1 MTAFLILCCKLP
13 TNSILLIFYQQ
24 FQVTVIMNPL
34 KINSGSILCL
44 LGILLLLLF
53 SCQNSKTVDP
63 EFRSMDTLY
72 QQIDEARKIDTL
84 GYKKIIQLY
93 WSGINKSDKEV
104 EWLITRLN
112 NSNIVQNDSDF
123 LASFNLFKS
132 WFHFSRGRDSL
143 GLKYLNK
150 IQTKNIDL
158 RLSKIQQLA
167 QYYYQTGYLDSALN
181 YYGLGYGISREED
194 NRPWML
200 NFANNLGTVYFD
212 LRNFEI
218 ASSYFKEAL
227 AILQKRKAKIP
238 PLLLNNIITCALVDS
253 DGKEAMELYEKH
265 KNDFVS
271 QNPYELAIFQ
281 INRAHLFWKKN
292 ELDSFKYYL
301 DQIKIDKGL
310 STSVGYMKDYH
321 YCFYYAATGNKEQF
335 FNLFIKHKP
344 SILNHPA
351 GHMPQW
357 SELIL
362 YAKSKGIDAISLAEI
377 RQMYLKLKP
386 SDPITYRAALEE
398 LLTVLT
404 IGNESAQWKIKSLT
418 SELQLKKQSSLSF
431 QNDLRQQIQ
440 IHTLLSEN
448 EQISLKLDLRN
459 AENNFYL
466 AFSIF
471 AWIGVMLVT
480 VVFFMAQKN
489 RKIQFQKLNLE
500 LENIRTVNQGNYS
513 KQQIA
518 DRVLSVN
525 RATHKKLNYLA
536 QKLRQTKFAKD
547 PEIIEI
553 RSELNSI
560 SELETDIFNEMN
572 QIKSSDNILYLAE
585 DFKSILSMNQTEQAV
600 LAFILE
606 GHKVKEIAVLMSV
619 SEQHVRNT
627 KSKVFKML
635 SEDVGHNVS
644 TEELL
649 SYKNRNFI

>member
-1 MTAFLILCCKLP
+1 MDPFKFT
-13 TNSILLIFYQQ
+13 
-24 FQVTVIMNPL
+24 
-34 KINSGSILCL
+34 SGSKLCL
-44 LGILLLLLF
+44 LGILLLQLF
-53 SCQNSKTVDP
+53 SCQNSKNVEP

-72 QQIDEARKIDTL
+72 QQIDEARNVDTL

-93 WSGINKSDKEV
+93 WSGINNSDKEV
-104 EWLITRLN
+104 EWLIAKLN

-132 WFHFSRGRDSL
+132 WYHFSRGRDSL

-150 IQTKNIDL
+150 INTQNIDV

-167 QYYYQTGYLDSALN
+167 LYYYQVGKLDSAMN
-181 YYGLGYGISREED
+181 FYGLGYGIAREED
-194 NRPWML
+194 NRPWMF
-200 NFANNLGTVYFD
+200 NFANNLGTVNFD

-227 AILQKRKAKIP
+227 SLLQKKSAQIP
-238 PLLLNNIITCALVDS
+238 AMLLNNLITCALVDS
-253 DGKEAMELYEKH
+253 DGKEALDLYEKH
-265 KNDFVS
+265 KKSFVPR
-271 QNPYELAIFQ
+271 NNYELAIFQ
-281 INRAHLFWKKN
+281 INRAHIFWKMD

-301 DQIKIDKGL
+301 DRIKIDQETG
-310 STSVGYMKDYH
+310 TNIEYMRDYH
-321 YCFYYAATGNKEQF
+321 NCYYYAATGNRQQF
-335 FNLFIKHKP
+335 FNLFLKHKP
-344 SILNHPA
+344 SIFDYPS
-351 GHMPQW
+351 GHLPQW
-357 SELIL
+357 TELIL
-362 YAKSKGIDAISLAEI
+362 YAKSKGIETISLSEI
-377 RQMYLKLKP
+377 RELYSKLKP
-386 SDPITYRAALEE
+386 SDPITYKSSLEE
-398 LLTVLT
+398 LLTVFT
-404 IGNESAQWKIKSLT
+404 VGNESAQWKIKSLT
-418 SELQLKKQSSLSF
+418 TELQLKKKSSLSF
-431 QNDLRQQIQ
+431 QNDLKQQIQ

-471 AWIGVMLVT
+471 AWVGVMLVT

-635 SEDVGHNVS
+635 SEDVGHNV
-644 TEELL
+644 TAEDLL
-649 SYKNRNFI
+649 SYKTRNSI

>member
-1 MTAFLILCCKLP
+1 
-13 TNSILLIFYQQ
+13 
-24 FQVTVIMNPL
+24 MNPS
-34 KINSGSILCL
+34 KFISGSILGL
-44 LGILLLLLF
+44 LGILLLQLF
-53 SCQNSKTVDP
+53 SCQNSKKVEP

-72 QQIDEARKIDTL
+72 QQIDEARKVDTL

-104 EWLITRLN
+104 DWFIARMN
-112 NSNIVQNDSDF
+112 NSSMVQNDSDF
-123 LASFNLFKS
+123 LASLNLFKS
-132 WFHFSRGRDSL
+132 WYHFSRGRDSL

-150 IQTKNIDL
+150 IKTNNIDV

-167 QYYYQTGYLDSALN
+167 QYNYQIGHLDSALS
-181 YYGLGYGISREED
+181 YYGLGYGIAREED
-194 NRPWML
+194 HRPWML

-227 AILQKRKAKIP
+227 AIIQKRKAKIP
-238 PLLLNNIITCALVDS
+238 PMLLNNIITCALVDS
-253 DGKEAMELYEKH
+253 DGKEALELYEKH
-265 KNDFVS
+265 RRDFVS
-271 QNPYELAIFQ
+271 QIPYELSIFQ
-281 INRAHLFWKKN
+281 INRAHIFWKKN

-310 STSVGYMKDYH
+310 SSSIGYMRDYH
-321 YCFYYAATGNKEQF
+321 YCFYSVATGNREQF
-335 FNLFIKHKP
+335 FNLFSKYKL

-351 GHMPQW
+351 GYIPQW
-357 SELIL
+357 TELIL
-362 YAKSKGIDAISLAEI
+362 YAKSKGIESFSLGEI
-377 RQMYLKLKP
+377 REMYTKLKP
-386 SDPITYRAALEE
+386 NDPITYKASLEE

-404 IGNESAQWKIKSLT
+404 VGNESAQWKIKSLT
-418 SELQLKKQSSLSF
+418 TELQLKKQSSLSF

-489 RKIQFQKLNLE
+489 RRIQFQKLNLE

-635 SEDVGHNVS
+635 SEEVGHNVT
-644 TEELL
+644 TEDLL
-649 SYKNRNFI
+649 SYKNRNSI

>member
-1 MTAFLILCCKLP
+1 
-13 TNSILLIFYQQ
+13 
-24 FQVTVIMNPL
+24 MNPSKTL
-34 KINSGSILCL
+34 PGSILCL
-44 LGILLLLLF
+44 LGILLLQF
-53 SCQNSKTVDP
+53 YSCQKSKNVEP
-63 EFRSMDTLY
+63 EFRSMDTLI
-72 QQIDEARKIDTL
+72 QKIDEARKVDTL
-84 GYKKIIQLY
+84 GYKQIIKLY
-93 WSGINKSDKEV
+93 WNGVNKSDREV
-104 EWLITRLN
+104 EWFIARLN
-112 NSNIVQNDSDF
+112 NSNMVQNDSDF

-132 WFHFSRGRDSL
+132 WYHFSRGRDSL

-150 IQTKNIDL
+150 IQTQNL
-158 RLSKIQQLA
+158 EVQLSKIQQLA
-167 QYYYQTGYLDSALN
+167 QYNYQIGRLDSALR
-181 YYGLGYGISREED
+181 YYGLGYGIAREED

-212 LRNFEI
+212 LRNFEL
-218 ASSYFKEAL
+218 ASSYFKQAL
-227 AILQKRKAKIP
+227 IIIQKRKSKIP
-238 PLLLNNIITCALVDS
+238 PLLLNNIITCALVGS
-253 DGKEAMELYEKH
+253 DGKEALELYEKH
-265 KNDFVS
+265 RNDFVS

-281 INRAHLFWKKN
+281 INRAHIFWKKN

-301 DQIKIDKGL
+301 DQIKLEKGL
-310 STSVGYMKDYH
+310 VSSVEYMKDFH
-321 YCFYYAATGNKEQF
+321 YCFYYAATGNRVQF
-335 FNLFIKHKP
+335 LNLFLKHRP
-344 SILNHPA
+344 SILEYPV
-351 GHMPQW
+351 GHIPQW
-357 SELIL
+357 TELIL
-362 YAKSKGIDAISLAEI
+362 YAKSKGIESI
-377 RQMYLKLKP
+377 RLSEVREMYSKLKP
-386 SDPITYRAALEE
+386 SDPITYKASLEE
-398 LLTVLT
+398 LLTVFT
-404 IGNESAQWKIKSLT
+404 VGDESAQWKIKSLT
-418 SELQLKKQSSLSF
+418 TELQLKKQSSLSF

-448 EQISLKLDLRN
+448 EQINLKLDLRN
-459 AENNFYL
+459 AENNYYL

-585 DFKSILSMNQTEQAV
+585 DFKSILSMNQTELAV

-627 KSKVFKML
+627 KSKVFKIL
-635 SEDVGHNVS
+635 SEDVGHNV
-644 TEELL
+644 TAEELQN
-649 SYKNRNFI
+649 YEDKNYI

>member
-1 MTAFLILCCKLP
+1 
-13 TNSILLIFYQQ
+13 
-24 FQVTVIMNPL
+24 MNPFKSL
-34 KINSGSILCL
+34 PGSILCL
-44 LGILLLLLF
+44 LGIFLLQF
-53 SCQNSKTVDP
+53 YSCQNSKNVEP
-63 EFRSMDTLY
+63 EFRSMDTLI
-72 QQIDEARKIDTL
+72 QKIDEARKVDTL
-84 GYKKIIQLY
+84 GYKQIIKLY
-93 WSGINKSDKEV
+93 WNGVNKSDREV
-104 EWLITRLN
+104 EWFIAKMN
-112 NSNIVQNDSDF
+112 NSNMVQNDSDL

-132 WFHFSRGRDSL
+132 WYHFSRGRDSL

-150 IQTKNIDL
+150 IETQIIDV

-167 QYYYQTGYLDSALN
+167 QYNYQIGRLDSALR
-181 YYGLGYGISREED
+181 YYGLGYGIAREED

-227 AILQKRKAKIP
+227 NILQKRKAKIP

-265 KNDFVS
+265 RNDFVS

-281 INRAHLFWKKN
+281 INRAHIFWKKN

-301 DQIKIDKGL
+301 DQIKLEKGL
-310 STSVGYMKDYH
+310 VSSIESMKDYH
-321 YCFYYAATGNKEQF
+321 YCFYYAATGNREQF
-335 FNLFIKHKP
+335 LNLFFKHKP
-344 SILNHPA
+344 NILGYPS
-351 GHMPQW
+351 GHIPLW
-357 SELIL
+357 TELIL
-362 YAKSKGIDAISLAEI
+362 YAKSKGIETINLREV
-377 RQMYLKLKP
+377 REMYSKLKP
-386 SDPITYRAALEE
+386 GDPITYKASLEE
-398 LLTVLT
+398 LLTVFT
-404 IGNESAQWKIKSLT
+404 VGDESAQWKIKSLT
-418 SELQLKKQSSLSF
+418 TELQLKKLSSLSF

-440 IHTLLSEN
+440 IHTLISEN
-448 EQISLKLDLRN
+448 EQINLKLDLRN
-459 AENNFYL
+459 AENNYYL
-466 AFSIF
+466 AFSVF

-500 LENIRTVNQGNYS
+500 LENIRTVNHGNYS

-585 DFKSILSMNQTEQAV
+585 DYKSILSMNQTELAV

-635 SEDVGHNVS
+635 SEDIGHNVT
-644 TEELL
+644 TEELQN
-649 SYKNRNFI
+649 YRNKNYI